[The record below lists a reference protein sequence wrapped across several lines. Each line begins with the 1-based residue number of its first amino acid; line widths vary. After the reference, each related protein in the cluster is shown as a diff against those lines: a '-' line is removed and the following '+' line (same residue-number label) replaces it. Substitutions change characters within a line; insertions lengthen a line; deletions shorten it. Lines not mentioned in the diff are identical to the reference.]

1 MADRPRRR
9 EIVTDRASWDEQGP
23 GVSAENTTKP
33 ITVLEMFR
41 SMGAGLVGF
50 WSGVCL
56 VLFCFRPFKNIYSHL
71 KAPSRI
77 F

>member
-1 MADRPRRR
+1 MAERPRRR
-9 EIVTDRASWDEQGP
+9 EIVTDIANPDEQGP
-23 GVSAENTTKP
+23 RVSAENTTKQ

-41 SMGAGLVGF
+41 SIGDGLVGF

-56 VLFCFRPFKNIYSHL
+56 VLFCFCPFKNIYSNL